1 VLPHHPEAAH
11 MNTQRSLPRARTRTL
26 SGATILQIVPALD
39 DSAIARTA
47 IETAMTLMQAGAR
60 AAIAGEDGPLV
71 GKLQTYGG
79 EWLDLV
85 SESANPLRLHRNA
98 KKLER
103 YVSSER
109 VDIVHAHGAGG
120 AWSALAAAANLPVWL
135 VTSLPEQPSTISGW
149 RGYYARALARGD
161 RIIAS
166 STYAA
171 SHVMEHFA
179 IERERVAVIPRSV
192 DTQAFN
198 VNNVSGERIV
208 AFKRA
213 CRLRADERI
222 VLVPGRVCH
231 GNGQHVL
238 VEAARI
244 LADRGMRKIVY
255 VIAGDD
261 QSHASYAASL
271 TSRIKRHALEPVFRM
286 TSMFRDMPAAFAAS
300 TVVAFPAIEPPA
312 FGRAIA
318 EAQAMSRPVVATR
331 SGVLPENLLAP
342 PRMPDELRTGWL
354 VRPDNPVDLAGALGT
369 ALQLDKTA
377 YFALAARARQF
388 AEFMFSPAS
397 VVAATR
403 NVYTS
408 LIARDR

>member
-1 VLPHHPEAAH
+1 

-26 SGATILQIVPALD
+26 SDATILQIVPTLD
-39 DSAIARTA
+39 DSPIARTA

-60 AAIAGEDGPLV
+60 ASVAGADGSLV

-79 EWLDLV
+79 EWLDLT
-85 SESANPLRLHRNA
+85 SESVNPLRLHRNA

-103 YVSSER
+103 YISSER
-109 VDIVHAHGAGG
+109 VDVVHAHGAGG

-166 STYAA
+166 STFAA
-171 SHVMEHFA
+171 SHVMEHYA
-179 IERERVAVIPRSV
+179 IARDRVAVIPRSV
-192 DTQAFN
+192 DTKTFN
-198 VNNVSGERIV
+198 VEAVSGERIA

-213 CRLRADERI
+213 CKLRPEERV

-261 QSHASYAASL
+261 EGHAGYSASL
-271 TSRIKRHALEPVFRM
+271 SARIKKHALEPVFRV
-286 TSMFRDMPAAFAAS
+286 TSLFRDMPAAFAAS
-300 TVVAFPAIEPPA
+300 TLVVFPAVEPPA

-318 EAQAMSRPVVATR
+318 EAQAMARPVIATR

-354 VRPDNPVDLAGALGT
+354 VRPDNPVDLAGAIGT

-377 YFALAARARQF
+377 YHALSARARQF